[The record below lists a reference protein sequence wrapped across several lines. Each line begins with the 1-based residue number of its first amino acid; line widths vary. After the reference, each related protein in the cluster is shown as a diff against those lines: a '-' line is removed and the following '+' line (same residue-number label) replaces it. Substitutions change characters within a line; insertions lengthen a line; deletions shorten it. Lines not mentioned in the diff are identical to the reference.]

1 MGRQQAS
8 GLSVAAWCSREGV
21 SKPLFYVW
29 RRRFHTEK
37 VTGDRTPV
45 SSLVPVQ
52 IVGDQPAD
60 VGGRIEVQWPDGVV
74 LRAVG
79 RCDPK
84 LLGAM
89 VTVLSS
95 KMPRRRNR
103 C

>member
-29 RRRFHTEK
+29 RRRLHQEK

-52 IVGDQPAD
+52 IVGDHPAD
-60 VGGRIEVQWPDGVV
+60 VGGRIEVQWPDGVM
-74 LRAVG
+74 LRAFG
-79 RCDPK
+79 RCDPE
-84 LLGAM
+84 LLRSMAS
-89 VTVLSS
+89 VLSS
-95 KMPRRRNR
+95 KTSRRRNQ